1 MNGGFVRNMDTDK
14 TVAAE
19 EVAEQP
25 VQQEPVAE
33 PEGENAPAENAGA
46 PKFERKPQRPGG
58 NRRKKKVCIF
68 CEDKIQYIDY
78 KDTARLRK
86 FVSERGKI
94 LPRRISGACAKHQR
108 QLTTAI
114 KRARVVA
121 LMPYISD

>member
-1 MNGGFVRNMDTDK
+1 MDTDK
-14 TVAAE
+14 TVTTE
-19 EVAEQP
+19 EVVEQP
-25 VQQEPVAE
+25 VQQEPAAAA
-33 PEGENAPAENAGA
+33 EGEAVASENAGA
-46 PKFERKPQRPGG
+46 PRQEGKFERRPQRPGG

-78 KDTARLRK
+78 KDTVRLRK
-86 FVSERGKI
+86 FISERGKI

-121 LMPYISD
+121 LLPYISD

>member
-1 MNGGFVRNMDTDK
+1 MDTDK
-14 TVAAE
+14 TVTTE
-19 EVAEQP
+19 EVVEQP
-25 VQQEPVAE
+25 VQQEPAGE
-33 PEGENAPAENAGA
+33 PEGENATAPTASENAGA

-78 KDTARLRK
+78 KDTVRLRK

>member
-1 MNGGFVRNMDTDK
+1 MDTDK
-14 TVAAE
+14 TVTTE
-19 EVAEQP
+19 EVVEQP
-25 VQQEPVAE
+25 VQQEPAAAA
-33 PEGENAPAENAGA
+33 EGEGAAASENAGA
-46 PKFERKPQRPGG
+46 PRQEARFERRSQRPGG

-78 KDTARLRK
+78 KDTVRLRK
-86 FVSERGKI
+86 FISERGKI

-121 LMPYISD
+121 LLPYISD